1 MRMLLLVILACA
13 AMLLGGLALA
23 GLPGA
28 MGGVGVGLTLVGV
41 AGFGAFLVFAQIKAY
56 RTDRGLYFTPGKA
69 YREWKAEQE
78 AARRAERLKGG
89 RNR

>member
-1 MRMLLLVILACA
+1 MRMLVLAILACT
-13 AMLLGGLALA
+13 AMLVGGLALS

-28 MGGVGVGLTLVGV
+28 GGGVGAGLAIVGV
-41 AGFGAFLVFAQIKAY
+41 VGFGAFLVFAQIKAY
-56 RTDRGLYFTPGKA
+56 RTDRGLYYTPGKA
-69 YREWKAEQE
+69 YKEWKAEQE